1 MSRNANQSER
11 TGRGKAG
18 LLIVY
23 GVFADTQRRGCA
35 RGTQAGPRERFIKAG
50 RQCPS
55 QAVVLDA
62 PLKVSLAASCFIIL
76 IPLSTI
82 VFSRRRAIHGVESR

>member
-23 GVFADTQRRGCA
+23 VVFADTQRRGCA
-35 RGTQAGPRERFIKAG
+35 RGTQAGPLERFVKAC

-62 PLKVSLAASCFIIL
+62 PLKVVAGGIL
-76 IPLSTI
+76 LHHIDTSQYYR
-82 VFSRRRAIHGVESR
+82 F